1 MKLRLIFP
9 FHCIGQYSPVSLHD
23 RDFELLILLF
33 VNISANT
40 PRYCH
45 IITHMIIHT
54 YKYRWEHTQQQ
65 QGGRT
70 GQEERAWEVASPSWS
85 NKNERQQNEI
95 RCLDQETEEN
105 WIMAFL
111 ELSVLWFIAFLDL
124 LFEEIG
130 KRQEEKESKNVS
142 VDREN
147 NLANA
152 HVKGSSGNHMETSIA
167 KLQGQHGYVELKP
180 FRDRTPHSS
189 GGRIRHWW
197 SRDLS

>member
-1 MKLRLIFP
+1 
-9 FHCIGQYSPVSLHD
+9 
-23 RDFELLILLF
+23 
-33 VNISANT
+33 
-40 PRYCH
+40 
-45 IITHMIIHT
+45 
-54 YKYRWEHTQQQ
+54 
-65 QGGRT
+65 
-70 GQEERAWEVASPSWS
+70 
-85 NKNERQQNEI
+85 
-95 RCLDQETEEN
+95 
-105 WIMAFL
+105 MAFFW
-111 ELSVLWFIAFLDL
+111 EQSVLLFIAFLDL

-189 GGRIRHWW
+189 GGRIRH
-197 SRDLS
+197 